1 MTDEQLKTYAEAM
14 IAEVLDRSMNITLS
28 PKDSLALIKSDVN
41 EIIFM
46 RNHSLQLL
54 SSLIYVLTDAVHC
67 KEITANYEEGNFTV
81 KITI

>member
-1 MTDEQLKTYAEAM
+1 MTDEQLVSYAEAM
-14 IAEVLDRSMNITLS
+14 ISEILCRSMAITLN
-28 PKDSLALIKSDVN
+28 PKDSMALIKNDAN
-41 EIIFM
+41 EIAFM